1 MSTFPRYSNIQEEI
15 FVRICGLPLHEDIHA
30 LRQLHLEQLI
40 KTSGVVASTTGVLP
54 QMRMIKYTC
63 LKCGELLGPF
73 VQGQNQEV
81 KPGTCPQCQSYGP
94 FEVNMEETLYQ
105 NYQRISLQESPA
117 KVQVRQLDESG
128 HHGHV
133 IYRDNFIFRLVVFHD
148 LKTLSCLVIWLIRRD
163 LVMKSK
169 LLAFT
174 VILTMVHSIRKMDSQ
189 YFPRSS

>member
-117 KVQVRQLDESG
+117 KVQVC
-128 HHGHV
+128 
-133 IYRDNFIFRLVVFHD
+133 
-148 LKTLSCLVIWLIRRD
+148 T
-163 LVMKSK
+163 
-169 LLAFT
+169 T
-174 VILTMVHSIRKMDSQ
+174 
-189 YFPRSS
+189 

>member
-1 MSTFPRYSNIQEEI
+1 MLWHIFFQKSQLRSVLITINCFHILNVHFANKIGTLVISKPIKVLEIFNEAASQLVMSTFPRYSNIQEEI

-117 KVQVRQLDESG
+117 KVQVRLLLES
-128 HHGHV
+128 
-133 IYRDNFIFRLVVFHD
+133 
-148 LKTLSCLVIWLIRRD
+148 
-163 LVMKSK
+163 
-169 LLAFT
+169 
-174 VILTMVHSIRKMDSQ
+174 
-189 YFPRSS
+189 

>member
-117 KVQVRQLDESG
+117 KVQVRRLHESG

-174 VILTMVHSIRKMDSQ
+174 VILMMVHSIRKMDSQ
-189 YFPRSS
+189 YFPRSF

>member
-1 MSTFPRYSNIQEEI
+1 MTRISFHFLYRKCTVRELSQNPIKVLEIFNEAASQLVMSTFPRYSNIQEEI

-117 KVQVRQLDESG
+117 KVQVR
-128 HHGHV
+128 
-133 IYRDNFIFRLVVFHD
+133 FFRTSCHD
-148 LKTLSCLVIWLIRRD
+148 PVT
-163 LVMKSK
+163 
-169 LLAFT
+169 
-174 VILTMVHSIRKMDSQ
+174 
-189 YFPRSS
+189 

>member
-117 KVQVRQLDESG
+117 KVQVRRLHESG

-189 YFPRSS
+189 YFPRSF

>member
-1 MSTFPRYSNIQEEI
+1 MSKPKKVLEIFNEAASQLVMSTFPRYSNIQEEI

-73 VQGQNQEV
+73 AQGQNQEV

-117 KVQVRQLDESG
+117 KVQVSFCAL
-128 HHGHV
+128 
-133 IYRDNFIFRLVVFHD
+133 
-148 LKTLSCLVIWLIRRD
+148 
-163 LVMKSK
+163 
-169 LLAFT
+169 
-174 VILTMVHSIRKMDSQ
+174 
-189 YFPRSS
+189 YFPSPHFRY

>member
-117 KVQVRQLDESG
+117 KVQVRRLHESE

-189 YFPRSS
+189 YFPRSF